1 MVTGVL
7 QDEEY
12 TMSSIPVNL
21 GSMTVQQPR
30 SRFMITDILSSR
42 ERDTSVDPRQ
52 QHEHQQHYHRVMF
65 EEHQERLGLLAASA
79 AAAAAGHTLPQIPKN
94 LSVRSSDENSSGR
107 TNIGSP
113 PSHINHHPHLNQM
126 HHNDD
131 SDDSASSD
139 ELDNQSFSS
148 SGECEF
154 FCLVL

>member
-30 SRFMITDILSSR
+30 SRFMITDILASR
-42 ERDTSVDPRQ
+42 EREAGGGDPRQ

-94 LSVRSSDENSSGR
+94 LSVRGSDENSSGR
-107 TNIGSP
+107 TNIESP
-113 PSHINHHPHLNQM
+113 PSHINHHSHMNQM
-126 HHNDD
+126 HHDD

-148 SGECEF
+148 SGE
-154 FCLVL
+154 LVFLL